1 MNISEYLAY
10 FDLSFSSQSTAVA
23 LIDSNL
29 RIIRFNNSASKLYGY
44 QDDEVIGKS
53 LLDLPNLDKEKTA
66 ETFTEIFNSQS
77 CHYEFKQRSKQGSFF
92 YVSINSA
99 LITIDEARDKLGYKP
114 LNTEFSSETI
124 TVYKAKVN
132 DKFGINGF
140 GNSKDTSDK
149 SKEVS

>member
-1 MNISEYLAY
+1 MGIIAYSFGVPADFIGISKSNDRSTLLEKLQLMNENGVKPYLK
-10 FDLSFSSQSTAVA
+10 LIEKAVNKHVIGE
-23 LIDSNL
+23 LGYNL
-29 RIIRFNNSASKLYGY
+29 RFQFIREETL
-44 QDDEVIGKS
+44 DE
-53 LLDLPNLDKEKTA
+53 
-66 ETFTEIFNSQS
+66 
-77 CHYEFKQRSKQGSFF
+77 KQKKVTLVTTQ
-92 YVSINSA
+92 VDHE